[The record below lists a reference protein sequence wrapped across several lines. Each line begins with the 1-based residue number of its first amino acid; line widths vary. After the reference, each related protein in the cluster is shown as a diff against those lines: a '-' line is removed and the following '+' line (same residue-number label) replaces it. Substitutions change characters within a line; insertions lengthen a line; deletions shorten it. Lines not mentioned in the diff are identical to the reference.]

1 MNPAPDG
8 THSTFKQN
16 PPGSVAMNQP
26 ELFFDA
32 SASQSGYE
40 RWLGERREAK
50 RELARRLG
58 LPLGHQVEVWL
69 RGEVRLRGRL
79 ELAEEMLFVSEGD
92 EARLQLAVG
101 RTTFTAAEIESWV
114 RKD

>member
-8 THSTFKQN
+8 SHSTLKQN
-16 PPGSVAMNQP
+16 PAGPAHMNQP
-26 ELFFDA
+26 ELSFDA
-32 SASQSGYE
+32 SAPPSGYE

-50 RELARRLG
+50 RELARRMG

-69 RGEVRLRGRL
+69 RGEVRLRGWL
-79 ELAEEMLFVSEGD
+79 ELAEEKLFLPEGD
-92 EARLQLAVG
+92 ETGLKFAVG